1 MGVWEEK
8 RRKRGKKKKLR
19 EKGRKAEKKKKIKE
33 GIIEVMVGKKNGK
46 TKN

>member
-1 MGVWEEK
+1 MGRKEK
-8 RRKRGKKKKLR
+8 KQRKKKKLR
-19 EKGRKAEKKKKIKE
+19 EKERKAEKKKKIKE